1 MGEGRKAKPTQELAL
16 RTLFGSL
23 AQSLEKKNSAS
34 VCLVHPPHISALLFT
49 KKKAIASN
57 SPVQQCMNLISS

>member
-49 KKKAIASN
+49 K
-57 SPVQQCMNLISS
+57 